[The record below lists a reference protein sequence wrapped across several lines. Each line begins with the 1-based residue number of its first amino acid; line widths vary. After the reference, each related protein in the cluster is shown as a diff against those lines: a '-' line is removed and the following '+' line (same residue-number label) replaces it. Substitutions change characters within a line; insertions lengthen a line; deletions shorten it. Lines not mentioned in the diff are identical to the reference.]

1 MYNRLTNTEMVVRVY
16 SIRMFALFFLCIS
29 SAFASDYN
37 AVNKAAANYL
47 IAAVGYDVFKS
58 TQCGY
63 SVESSNQPPLSKIEA
78 IIYPKLTPDDRIEMK
93 DSTKAIRTEIRPNF
107 DRTYAQLISKT
118 DHKTACGMLAG
129 QVLRS
134 LSEAKSQW
142 VKVTAR

>member
-1 MYNRLTNTEMVVRVY
+1 MRIYSLRV
-16 SIRMFALFFLCIS
+16 FALSVLCTSI
-29 SAFASDYN
+29 ALASDYN
-37 AVNKAAANYL
+37 TVNKAAANYL

-78 IIYPKLTPDDRIEMK
+78 IIYPKLTPKDRIEMK
-93 DSTKAIRTEIRPNF
+93 DSTKAIRAEIRPNF

-134 LSEAKSQW
+134 LSEANSQW
-142 VKVTAR
+142 AKVTAR